1 MCGWP
6 VILFHAY
13 TLHADEYLEED
24 SDDDFTY
31 EEVGLTDWM
40 HPMIVLVTEYPP
52 PPNVSRLQWMMQ

>member
-40 HPMIVLVTEYPP
+40 HPMQKHDCTGYWISPP
-52 PPNVSRLQWMMQ
+52 T